1 MKSGP
6 SYLSGP
12 FVLALQR
19 EALLVKEGGM
29 GRGLVGT
36 ASAQLHPCFI
46 SLPQFLKFVRQI
58 GDGRVSI
65 EANQVTHRDQDQAE
79 QWAAEFIQQQVG
91 APGLYALKE
100 ESILPQCTVWEQR
113 KMASPALSDAEGD
126 KGGAVGLLAESSQ
139 KVGMYLDSLSFLISH
154 SIWEEEEIQMNSFPL
169 HRPSVLA
176 DGEEGLSHTLLLFWD
191 VP

>member
-36 ASAQLHPCFI
+36 ASAQLHSCFI

-113 KMASPALSDAEGD
+113 KMASPALSDA

-139 KVGMYLDSLSFLISH
+139 KLGMYLDSLSFLISH

>member
-1 MKSGP
+1 M
-6 SYLSGP
+6 
-12 FVLALQR
+12 
-19 EALLVKEGGM
+19 
-29 GRGLVGT
+29 GT

-100 ESILPQCTVWEQR
+100 ESILPQCTVWKQR
-113 KMASPALSDAEGD
+113 KMASPALSNAEGG
-126 KGGAVGLLAESSQ
+126 KGGAVGLLEFSQ
-139 KVGMYLDSLSFLISH
+139 KLGIYLDSLSFLISH
-154 SIWEEEEIQMNSFPL
+154 SICEEEEIQMNLFPL
-169 HRPSVLA
+169 HRPSVLT
-176 DGEEGLSHTLLLFWD
+176 DGEEGLLQTLLLFWG